1 MVLGLLKYVSMKRK
15 KEVIIKIW
23 TFYKRKVHSK
33 KKGRVRE
40 F

>member
-1 MVLGLLKYVSMKRK
+1 MVLGLLKYVSMKERK
-15 KEVIIKIW
+15 KLLLKIW

-33 KKGRVRE
+33 KKGIVHE